1 MKNKLIAIFILCVAV
16 IANAQSVPTIGKS
29 APREHRGFYNST
41 SFGIAY
47 NWFDNSLDDT
57 DKYQNRQRHDVEIY
71 EYNGYSFALGE
82 FKFGVAIAD
91 LVAFH
96 TVFNVGFFMGTVDYS
111 NERYQEYCTEAGCV
125 NMAQIDGIDDPTSND
140 AYNFRTYFG
149 FGATFY
155 PFRDKNSPMNGFFVG
170 ASLGYTLFVAV
181 INGGND
187 SATGNG
193 GFGFELEAGK
203 EWWINDH
210 YAIGFGVGFAH
221 SSLVWETVKSH
232 KSDNVLSLSFRMTR
246 G

>member
-1 MKNKLIAIFILCVAV
+1 MKNKLIALFILCVAV

-111 NERYQEYCTEAGCV
+111 NERYQE
-125 NMAQIDGIDDPTSND
+125 
-140 AYNFRTYFG
+140 
-149 FGATFY
+149 
-155 PFRDKNSPMNGFFVG
+155 
-170 ASLGYTLFVAV
+170 
-181 INGGND
+181 
-187 SATGNG
+187 
-193 GFGFELEAGK
+193 
-203 EWWINDH
+203 
-210 YAIGFGVGFAH
+210 
-221 SSLVWETVKSH
+221 
-232 KSDNVLSLSFRMTR
+232 
-246 G
+246 